1 MRDGLFRQN
10 QFQIKREVGSFSV
23 EVLKVDPMD
32 PPLCFLPTF
41 YFPFQHATI
50 CITAKELLVR
60 SY

>member
-32 PPLCFLPTF
+32 PPLYFLPTF
-41 YFPFQHATI
+41 YLPFSA
-50 CITAKELLVR
+50 CYNL
-60 SY
+60 YY